1 MSVGSTRAKRKL
13 LPTRRENII
22 GKDSHYIQRG
32 NFIQIHCKEGKS
44 ESIGNYRVLALFSK
58 TYNNWYPAE
67 EEKFLWND
75 ESVKKKVSVL
85 ARLMTKQGIVYRE
98 AILKAGGDWAPKQVY
113 RIKDFKDIL
122 NVGNTLEDF

>member
-1 MSVGSTRAKRKL
+1 MSVGSTRAKQKL

-22 GKDSHYIQRG
+22 GKDSHYIQRD

-58 TYNNWYPAE
+58 TYNKWYPAE

-75 ESVKKKVSVL
+75 ESAKKKVSVL
-85 ARLMTKQGIVYRE
+85 ARLMTKQGIVYM
-98 AILKAGGDWAPKQVY
+98 
-113 RIKDFKDIL
+113 
-122 NVGNTLEDF
+122 